1 MNQDAQAYRAQ
12 TPYIHAYFRQQHAR
26 QMRFVLLLAGYR
38 QPAEI
43 RDLPHLELG
52 FGQGLGLALSAAA
65 SGEQQVG
72 VDFNPEQVAALESL
86 LRDSRVDCELYA
98 ADFTLFDQQDQRQYQ
113 TISLHG
119 VWSWVAPSVRDALVQ
134 LFARKLAPGGL
145 LYLSH
150 NTLPG
155 RAPLLPLQR
164 LLALHADRQ
173 DPSTPVEDRVHQVFS
188 QLGEAMAMSAYA
200 KSQPALLSWW
210 QELSEEHPVYLEH
223 EYLGNAWYPMLFA
236 DTARALADAGLKWV
250 CSADALEQLVG
261 LHLDEQQ
268 QHWLQRFADQPDLYQ
283 SHADL
288 LRNTSFR
295 RDLFARGLEPL
306 TAEQQWQTLMGE
318 SLVLL
323 HPPGSLPLELQGDR
337 GVFELPQSPF
347 HALLDLLADERFRP
361 KPMHWLYQQL
371 QQHLSLTPHSFMD
384 MLRSLLALGYVHP
397 AHSDEQTRQQQLMCQ
412 RLNTQLC
419 QRAWH
424 SGAITYL
431 ASPVAG
437 CGVRVSRLQQ
447 LLLLARA
454 QLGEGSAPAHWAN
467 WLLQSQQSVDVTL
480 WTEDQSSWLSEQAQA
495 FARQRLPLLIALGAT
510 L

>member
-1 MNQDAQAYRAQ
+1 MSQDAQAYRAQ

-38 QPAEI
+38 QPDDI
-43 RDLPHLELG
+43 SDLPHLELG
-52 FGQGLGLALSAAA
+52 FGQGLGLALTAAA

-72 VDFNPEQVAALESL
+72 VDFNPEQVAALERL
-86 LRDSRVDCELYA
+86 LHDSQVDCELHA
-98 ADFTLFDQQDQRQYQ
+98 ADFARFDQQDQRQYQ
-113 TISLHG
+113 SISLHG

-164 LLALHADRQ
+164 LLALQADRQ
-173 DPSTPVEDRVHQVFS
+173 DPALPVEDRVQQAFS
-188 QLGEAMAMSAYA
+188 QLGEVMALSAYVQ
-200 KSQPALLSWW
+200 SQPTLLSWW
-210 QELSEEHPVYLEH
+210 QGLSEEHPVYLEH
-223 EYLGNAWYPMLFA
+223 EYLGNAWHPMLFA

-250 CSADALEQLVG
+250 CSADALEQLVD

-268 QHWLQRFADQPDLYQ
+268 QHWLRAFADQPDLYQ

-288 LRNTSFR
+288 LRNTAFR
-295 RDLFARGLEPL
+295 RDLFARGLQPI
-306 TAEQQWQTLMGE
+306 TSEQQWQALME
-318 SLVLL
+318 TSLILL
-323 HPPGSLPLELQGDR
+323 HPAGSLPLELQGDR
-337 GVFELPQSPF
+337 GVFELPQAPF
-347 HALLDLLADERFRP
+347 HALLELLADVQFQP
-361 KPMHWLYQQL
+361 KPVHWLYQQL
-371 QQHLSLTPHSFMD
+371 QQRLSVTPNGFMD
-384 MLRSLLALGYVHP
+384 MLRSLLALGYLHP
-397 AHSDEQTRQQQLMCQ
+397 AHSDEQARKQQAICQ
-412 RLNTQLC
+412 RLNSRLC

-454 QLGEGSAPAHWAN
+454 QLGEGSDPAHWAL
-467 WLLQSQQSVDVTL
+467 WLLQQQQRLGVGL
-480 WTEDQSSWLSEQAQA
+480 WSEDQGPWLSEQAQA
-495 FARQRLPLLIALGAT
+495 FAHQRLPLLIALGAT